1 MEVAP
6 FLKEGKYIQIGKDFK
21 VSNYYMILKK
31 PVIYINN
38 GDVLIKLD
46 WDWVMIDF
54 NSQSNTKLSDNGIL
68 VSSFKKIKW
77 DILSK
82 ENMHPE
88 STPDIT
94 YLKDSIN
101 LKFMFVPLNSFSYIE
116 LNLKILLKFLEED
129 RNRESFL
136 SLPLST
142 AIILN
147 IDYKNSLPDFNKVC
161 DFLPKHTELELSSEA
176 LQLTENI
183 IKFTAINQSTD
194 KSNLTLHIIT
204 WIWRWK

>member
-21 VSNYYMILKK
+21 VSNYYTILKK

-38 GDVLIKLD
+38 GDVLIKLV
-46 WDWVMIDF
+46 WDWAMFDF

-68 VSSFKKIKW
+68 VTSFKKIKW
-77 DILSK
+77 DIQSK

-88 STPDIT
+88 PTPDIT
-94 YLKDSIN
+94 YLKDSTN
-101 LKFMFVPLNSFSYIE
+101 LKFMFIPLNSFSYIE

-147 IDYKNSLPDFNKVC
+147 IDYKNSLPDFDKIC
-161 DFLPKHTELELSSEA
+161 GFLPKHIELEFSSEA
-176 LQLTENI
+176 LQFNEI
-183 IKFTAINQSTD
+183 
-194 KSNLTLHIIT
+194 
-204 WIWRWK
+204 